1 MKSIIEKANKLA
13 IKEIEKYGAP
23 SIWNFRITNRQGQIL
38 AEKYK
43 ADKNIVLLGTLLID
57 LKLGQALKENTIKQH
72 IKMSTD
78 TARKFLEKE
87 KVSKETLEK
96 VIHCIEAHHG
106 NIPYQSR
113 EAEIVANADCY
124 RFLTLRGSLM
134 FLVDLVKKERESFD
148 NALNYIEEKAD
159 EKWKIVSLPEV
170 KKELKPNYKLIKE
183 LVHKAKTSSVE
194 IIKPEETSKGY
205 RKKLLSLKTEWFGE
219 IEIKEMQQN
228 RREIEE
234 RLSKNKI

>member
-78 TARKFLEKE
+78 TARKFLEK
-87 KVSKETLEK
+87 
-96 VIHCIEAHHG
+96 
-106 NIPYQSR
+106 
-113 EAEIVANADCY
+113 
-124 RFLTLRGSLM
+124 
-134 FLVDLVKKERESFD
+134 KKERESFD